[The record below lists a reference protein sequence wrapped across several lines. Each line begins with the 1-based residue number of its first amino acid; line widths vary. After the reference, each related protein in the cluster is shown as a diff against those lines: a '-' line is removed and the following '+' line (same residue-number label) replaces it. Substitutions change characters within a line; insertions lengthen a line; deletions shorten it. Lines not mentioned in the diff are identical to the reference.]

1 MYDET
6 NTRDWID
13 ALVAGGLLYEIQGQ
27 DSEGRRFGVT
37 PLGERLLSLAEQITL
52 LTRSGAWDPS
62 VREWSQN

>member
-1 MYDET
+1 MYDDT

-13 ALVAGGLLYEIQGQ
+13 ALVAGGLLYEIQEQ

-52 LTRSGAWDPS
+52 LARSRAWNPAA
-62 VREWSQN
+62 REWTQN